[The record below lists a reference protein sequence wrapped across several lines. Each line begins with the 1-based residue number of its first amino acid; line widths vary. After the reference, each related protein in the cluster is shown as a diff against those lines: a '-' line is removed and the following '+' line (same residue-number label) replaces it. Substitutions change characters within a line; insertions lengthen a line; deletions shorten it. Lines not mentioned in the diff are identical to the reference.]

1 MTDLEKWMG
10 GAILTAATAAFWWIL
25 NKISTTSGAL
35 HSRLDA
41 HIKESNEKFMRRDD
55 FKEFR
60 QEMREQLKE
69 ISEKLDRAY
78 KNNSPQ

>member
-1 MTDLEKWMG
+1 MTDLEKWLG

-25 NKISTTSGAL
+25 NKISTNNGQL

-69 ISEKLDRAY
+69 ISDKLDRAY
-78 KNNSPQ
+78 KSGNRQ